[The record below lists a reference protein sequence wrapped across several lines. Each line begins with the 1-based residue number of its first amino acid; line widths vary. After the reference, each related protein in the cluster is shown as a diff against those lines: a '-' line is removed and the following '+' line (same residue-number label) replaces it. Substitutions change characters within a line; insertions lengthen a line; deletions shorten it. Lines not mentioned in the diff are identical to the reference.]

1 METTFKYEEP
11 PKFIY
16 CHYSNFSSECFKDD
30 FCLAFARKNMITQVS
45 RKKFIATLNKI
56 KRQSKTSINKAL
68 RKAIMKRSQLQHK
81 ANKTPNATDIL
92 NYTKQKNYKVQPNN

>member
-16 CHYSNFSSECFKDD
+16 CYYSNFSSECFKDG

-45 RKKFIATLNKI
+45 RKKFIATL

-81 ANKTPNATDIL
+81 ANKTQNATDIL
-92 NYTKQKNYKVQPNN
+92 NYTKPKNYKVQPNN